1 MHLIKLNALDEFEP
15 TFEFDSME
23 NQELTE
29 MEESMLESQ
38 LSELQDKLGRME
50 AEMTIVSEESK
61 DLQDTL
67 ESREAALVEK
77 VKYLRV

>member
-1 MHLIKLNALDEFEP
+1 
-15 TFEFDSME
+15 
-23 NQELTE
+23 

-38 LSELQDKLGRME
+38 LSELQEKLGRME

-77 VKYLRV
+77 VNKMLVVLNKSSIVNPCNH

>member
-1 MHLIKLNALDEFEP
+1 
-15 TFEFDSME
+15 
-23 NQELTE
+23 

-38 LSELQDKLGRME
+38 LSELQEKLGRME

-77 VKYLRV
+77 VNKMLVVLNKSSIVNPYNH

>member
-1 MHLIKLNALDEFEP
+1 MD
-15 TFEFDSME
+15 TSE

-38 LSELQDKLGRME
+38 LSELQEKLERME

-67 ESREAALVEK
+67 ESREAAIVEK
-77 VKYLRV
+77 VFCYQIF